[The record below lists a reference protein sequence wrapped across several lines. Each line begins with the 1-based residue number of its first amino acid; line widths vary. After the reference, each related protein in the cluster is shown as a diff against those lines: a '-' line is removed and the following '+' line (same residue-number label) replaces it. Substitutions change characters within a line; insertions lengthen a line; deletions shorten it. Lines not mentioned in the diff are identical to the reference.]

1 MTSEALPF
9 RRVSEVEAVPPDRQW
24 LIESLWLAG
33 GVGVLCGHAKV
44 NKTFLAAQ
52 IAVTVAIG
60 QDLFPGYPARL
71 TGPVLFFGAEDSL
84 TALRSRFDGLALV
97 YRRPIDQL
105 PIYLIDVPVLR
116 IDREQDLRRLRAS
129 IEKVQPRLLI
139 LDPYVRIVAIDENSA
154 GEVSAVLQS
163 LRALQRDYDL
173 AVLLVHHARKSPA
186 AHPTQA
192 FRGSSDLAAWSDT
205 NLFLSRRHDRLTLYI
220 EHRSARAPEP
230 LTLRLETEPAPHLVL
245 CTSSEGTPPT
255 AAATEPLHQEVVHFL
270 ASTAR
275 PRSGTEVQQ
284 HLHRRKAD
292 VLQALEALARM
303 GTVSRTSLGWQLHTT
318 DGENGSPIHN
328 NAPTTGEPR

>member
-52 IAVTVAIG
+52 IAVAVAMG
-60 QDLFPGYPARL
+60 QDLFPGHPARL
-71 TGPVLFFGAEDSL
+71 KGPVLFFGAEDSL

-97 YRRPIDQL
+97 YRRPIEEL

-116 IDREQDLRRLRAS
+116 IDREHDLGRLRAS
-129 IEKVQPRLLI
+129 IEEVKPRLLI

-205 NLFLSRRHDRLTLYI
+205 NLFLSRRGDHLTLYI
-220 EHRSARAPEP
+220 EHRSARAPDP

-245 CTSSEGTPPT
+245 CTSSTDGTPSA

-270 ASTAR
+270 ASTSR
-275 PRSGTEVQQ
+275 PRSGNDIQQ
-284 HLHRRKAD
+284 HLHKRKAD
-292 VLQALEALARM
+292 VLQALEALSRM
-303 GTVSRTSLGWQLHTT
+303 GIVSRTSLGWQLHKA
-318 DGENGSPIHN
+318 DGENGSPIQTT
-328 NAPTTGEPR
+328 PTTGEPR